1 MAIKLR
7 ILGTILFVAATATI
21 STPLV
26 SAQEVQTSEPTMPV
40 VQSDIWDQVHRVFN
54 SVWECEDHRRKNF
67 FIGACVPGPNSTWL
81 YVGSSIFD

>member
-54 SVWECEDHRRKNF
+54 SV
-67 FIGACVPGPNSTWL
+67 
-81 YVGSSIFD
+81 